1 MGADAQTLIAQAY
14 QHVSPAAQEIIA
26 SYTPEEQ
33 ARLSVRSEEEF
44 STVFIPID
52 FFDARPAAPAQVFTH
67 AVIKGG
73 TVYSCFDYAAKD
85 QINDRLGINS
95 GGTRLATGAMT
106 SLTKKGEVS
115 GAFERAIEGLALA
128 ANGLYVAYADT
139 VANFNVAAILNGQA
153 ALTNVSV
160 QNAYLGKAAWTA
172 DQAARAIGPQLES
185 PFILED
191 MVTKIVREHCRIETV
206 FDDVDRYRIG
216 KCNHVPDNGGRSLK
230 DANGLP
236 SVTNYYPIP
245 EGQRW
250 ARSGEKG
257 STFRLDVYVEDDIV
271 FPVDLVALWGIPA
284 PSGTGAPV
292 PTGACVGIQFTLVGP
307 KIGLPSSNR

>member
-1 MGADAQTLIAQAY
+1 MNAQDLIGATY
-14 QHVSPAAQEIIA
+14 QHISPAAQEIID
-26 SYTPEEQ
+26 SYTLEEQ
-33 ARLSVRSEEEF
+33 KKLSVRSEEEF
-44 STVFIPID
+44 STVFLPID

-67 AVIKGG
+67 GVIKGG
-73 TVYSCFDYAAKD
+73 TVYSCFDYAIKD

-95 GGTRLATGAMT
+95 GGQRTATGTMT
-106 SLTKKGEVS
+106 SLTKKGEIS

-128 ANGLYVAYADT
+128 ANGLYLAYADT
-139 VANFNVAAILNGQA
+139 VANFNVVQILNGEA
-153 ALTNVSV
+153 ALTNPSV
-160 QNAYLGKAAWTA
+160 QNAYIGKAAWTA
-172 DQAARAIGPQLES
+172 DQAARAIGPQLAS

-191 MVTKIVREHCRIETV
+191 MVTKLVREHCRIETV

-216 KCNHVPDNGGRSLK
+216 KCSHVPDNGARSLK

-271 FPVDLVALWGIPA
+271 FPVDLVALWSIPA
-284 PSGTGAPV
+284 PVSTGAPV
-292 PTGACVGIQFTLVGP
+292 PTGACVGVQFTVVGP
-307 KIGLPSSNR
+307 KIGLPSANR